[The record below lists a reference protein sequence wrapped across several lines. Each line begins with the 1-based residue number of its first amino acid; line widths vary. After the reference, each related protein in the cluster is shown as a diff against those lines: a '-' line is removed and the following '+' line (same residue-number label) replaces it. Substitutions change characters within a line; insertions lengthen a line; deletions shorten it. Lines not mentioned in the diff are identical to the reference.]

1 MYTTTTS
8 TYCYL
13 STVVRHF
20 QCMRLYHS
28 LTGTV
33 ASSTAVDSLRER
45 AADIDRQL
53 KAISLANQNARKKLA
68 AAHASLSQGHSQ
80 QEIAEESQSLHGQLL
95 SLAAKQ
101 KQLLQCCVQQKEITS
116 KLSTLLEKWRE
127 KSNQQH
133 TNPSLA
139 KSTGVGTQSGR
150 VPTNISAA
158 LPNLAKHLK
167 PPVTKTV
174 VGPITAAS
182 TINQTQRHDETQ
194 MYPRSH
200 PLQPQSG
207 GIATTQP
214 KAASDRCQQPHST
227 VTVVPTQQLQR
238 EHGAVQSSVLGAA
251 LRAERQQALMHDT
264 VSNADSLLQ
273 GKQSSDLAQ
282 PVPLDI
288 LVKHNFMQPE
298 TDCISCKLIVS

>member
-1 MYTTTTS
+1 M
-8 TYCYL
+8 
-13 STVVRHF
+13 
-20 QCMRLYHS
+20 
-28 LTGTV
+28 

-53 KAISLANQNARKKLA
+53 KAVSLANQNARKKLA

-80 QEIAEESQSLHGQLL
+80 QEIVEESQSLHRQLL
-95 SLAAKQ
+95 NLAAKQ

-116 KLSTLLEKWRE
+116 KLSILVEKWRE

-133 TNPSLA
+133 ANPSLA
-139 KSTGVGTQSGR
+139 KSTGVRTQSGR

-167 PPVTKTV
+167 PPVIKTIIS
-174 VGPITAAS
+174 PITAAS
-182 TINQTQRHDETQ
+182 TINQTRHNETQ
-194 MYPRSH
+194 MDPRSH

-207 GIATTQP
+207 GIAATQP
-214 KAASDRCQQPHST
+214 RAASDRCQQPHST

-238 EHGAVQSSVLGAA
+238 EHGAVQSSVLGATQHG
-251 LRAERQQALMHDT
+251 EWQQILKQDT

-273 GKQSSDLAQ
+273 GKRSSDLAQ

-288 LVKHNFMQPE
+288 LVKHNFMQPG